1 MTKLTVYDFD
11 KTINNGE
18 TLSNFYKFYLKKKP
32 FKLIFIFSQL
42 YYFILYVFK
51 IISLEKLK
59 EKFLQF
65 LDGENTEEIKKNIDE
80 FWVGNNNK
88 INSWVQSEVAKNK
101 KETDFLVAVSASP
114 TFLIQNKL
122 KNMGFDLVIG
132 TDFLFD
138 KKEFSSKILTKNC
151 KNIEKVKR
159 LDKWAEMNRIEY
171 KIINFYSDSIA
182 DKPLF
187 DMAENK
193 FWIKNGE
200 IVKGMPMKKTILDKI
215 FWK

>member
-1 MTKLTVYDFD
+1 
-11 KTINNGE
+11 
-18 TLSNFYKFYLKKKP
+18 
-32 FKLIFIFSQL
+32 
-42 YYFILYVFK
+42 
-51 IISLEKLK
+51 
-59 EKFLQF
+59 
-65 LDGENTEEIKKNIDE
+65 
-80 FWVGNNNK
+80 
-88 INSWVQSEVAKNK
+88 
-101 KETDFLVAVSASP
+101 
-114 TFLIQNKL
+114 
-122 KNMGFDLVIG
+122 MGFDLVIG

-200 IVKGMPMKKTILDKI
+200 IIKGMPMKKTILDKI